1 MGSVIISNTEKMESH
16 ILSVYLQEKPNNE
29 TMRCDTFAPR
39 LCRLMEGS
47 KKKREKKRGREEKSV
62 LRGFKESEAE
72 RLLSCSSWPV
82 ERWLR
87 HV

>member
-1 MGSVIISNTEKMESH
+1 
-16 ILSVYLQEKPNNE
+16 
-29 TMRCDTFAPR
+29 
-39 LCRLMEGS
+39 MEGR
-47 KKKREKKRGREEKSV
+47 KKKRERSREGREEKSFQ
-62 LRGFKESEAE
+62 RGFKGSEAE